1 MSKKSASQ
9 VKIKRPNKQEVES
22 NKDRFDL
29 DGMTREEFFKSN
41 KKIQLETIKTQL
53 DNTGRPDSVMSIY
66 SNVIPRIQDIEIAFE
81 YTKLIVKERINTLKE
96 IIKIIETFKFEDF

>member
-22 NKDRFDL
+22 NKD

-41 KKIQLETIKTQL
+41 KKIQL
-53 DNTGRPDSVMSIY
+53 
-66 SNVIPRIQDIEIAFE
+66 
-81 YTKLIVKERINTLKE
+81 
-96 IIKIIETFKFEDF
+96 